1 MMRKSF
7 NSSALI
13 TLFALDDNHL
23 AQREKVGTYI
33 HSFGTLIADRMYNH
47 YLLKDPTYRNILSS
61 TDTPRLVRMF
71 GEYFSSLFIHPF
83 DERLIERTRQISE
96 IHIAIG
102 LEPIHISRGFD
113 ILNEI
118 IIDLARVN
126 TQVREDLNIILKM
139 LRISESIMHETY
151 RERASKHQDELKKE
165 NEILNLFDKLYAA
178 LTIHKKTQQK
188 LTHYWLNLKKE
199 EDDASEEKEHFH
211 DEASCPFTHMLNGLS
226 TKQDLLE
233 GFGIVLSE
241 VQELHHNYHEKLESL
256 LGMSQGRGEDLYEEI
271 LVISQKLY
279 EIINKPLQDISATSY
294 MGVHSGIEFLQAC
307 SHSIYD
313 SSSVYNPE
321 ELVGGLRE
329 KLYSQ
334 LEQTLGWCIE
344 GMYVGEGEI
353 SGSDEYDVHGKI
365 VLNERRINIGVAIK
379 DIPNKTY
386 MIEIIRILLEIMRQN
401 FQNKEREHSLVRL
414 VDAAER
420 ASTAKDMFLAN
431 MSHELRTP
439 LNAIIGFSQ
448 ILMMNKTLPEKLAP
462 YIQKIGIA
470 GNNLL
475 TLVNTIL
482 DFAKLEAG
490 KLSFKPEINLIST
503 VLHDV
508 ASIIEPMAQKKS
520 IEFHYPELISLGLY
534 LDKGLIVQVLLNLLS
549 NAVKFT
555 PEGGTVTLTIDY
567 DETIRSY
574 KIGIRDNGIGID
586 ESDIA
591 TLFDP
596 FTQVENT
603 FQKSTKGTGLGLAIS
618 KRIIEDLHG
627 GRIWVESRV
636 GTGSTFYFTIPVP
649 STHSTLERYVSSN
662 PAALRALVVEDAVE
676 YQQVLIGRLSES
688 FHLTVTNS
696 VNKAKELL
704 EKEKFDFI
712 ILDFFLVDGISS
724 EVLQFMDSNNITTPS
739 IIISAEDDS
748 KLIAHF
754 PDAQNVE
761 GIFNKVNINEI
772 CNFLTLQI
780 KHKG

>member
-1 MMRKSF
+1 MRKSF
-7 NSSALI
+7 NSSSLI
-13 TLFALDDNHL
+13 AFFGLDEKHL

-47 YLLKDPTYRNILSS
+47 YLLKDPVYRNILSS
-61 TDTPRLVRMF
+61 SDTPRLVRMF

-102 LEPIHISRGFD
+102 LEPIHIARGFD

-118 IIDLARVN
+118 IVDLARVN
-126 TQVREDLNIILKM
+126 VQVQEDLTIILKM
-139 LRISESIMHETY
+139 LRICEALMNESY
-151 RERASKHQDELKKE
+151 RDRESKHLDEIKKE
-165 NEILNLFDKLYAA
+165 NEILNIFDKLYAA
-178 LTIHKKTQQK
+178 LTVHKQSQQK
-188 LTHYWLNLKKE
+188 LTRHWLNKATNKE
-199 EDDASEEKEHFH
+199 DSAEEKEHFQ
-211 DEASCPFTHMLNGLS
+211 DEDSCSFTHTLNELALKD
-226 TKQDLLE
+226 TILM
-233 GFGIVLSE
+233 GFGINLNE
-241 VQELHHNYHEKLESL
+241 VRELHHNYHEKLNTLIEIA
-256 LGMSQGRGEDLYEEI
+256 QDDEETLYNEI
-271 LVISQKLY
+271 CILSETLY
-279 EIINKPLQDISATSY
+279 KIIDKPLQDISATSY

-307 SHSIYD
+307 SHSIYE
-313 SSSVYNPE
+313 SGSTYNPD
-321 ELVGGLRE
+321 ELVGGLRD
-329 KLYSQ
+329 KLYAQ

-353 SGSDEYDVHGKI
+353 SGSDTYDVHGKI
-365 VLNERRINIGVAIK
+365 ILNERRINIGVAIK
-379 DIPNKTY
+379 EIPNKTY

-401 FQNKEREHSLVRL
+401 FQNREREHTLVRL
-414 VDAAER
+414 VDEAER
-420 ASTAKDMFLAN
+420 ASTSKNMFLAN

-448 ILMMNKTLPEKLAP
+448 ILMMNKTLPENLAP
-462 YIQKIGIA
+462 YIQKMGIA

-490 KLSFKPEINLIST
+490 KLSFKPEINLVST
-503 VLHDV
+503 IIRDI
-508 ASIIEPMAQKKS
+508 ATIIEPMAQKKS
-520 IEFHYPELISLGLY
+520 IIFHYPELISLGLY

-555 PEGGTVTLTIDY
+555 HEGGEITLTIDY
-567 DETIRSY
+567 DEVARSY

-586 ESDIA
+586 VSDIA

-596 FTQVENT
+596 FTQVENP
-603 FQKSTKGTGLGLAIS
+603 FQKSAKGTGLGLAIS

-627 GRIWVESRV
+627 GRIWVESV
-636 GTGSTFYFTIPVP
+636 AGQGSTFYFTIPV
-649 STHSTLERYVSSN
+649 SSSQSTLERYVSSN
-662 PAALRALVVEDAVE
+662 PDASRALIVEDAVE
-676 YQQVLIGRLSES
+676 YQQVLIDRLGDN

-704 EKEKFDFI
+704 ENEKFDFI

-724 EVLQFMDSNNITTPS
+724 EVLQFMDTNNIQTPS

-761 GIFNKVNINEI
+761 GIFNKAHINEI
-772 CNFLTLQI
+772 CDFLTFQI

>member
-1 MMRKSF
+1 MRKSF

-13 TLFALDDNHL
+13 ALFALNENHL
-23 AQREKVGTYI
+23 MQREKVGIYI
-33 HSFGTLIADRMYNH
+33 HSFGSLIADRMYNH

-61 TDTPRLVRMF
+61 TNTPRLIRMF

-96 IHIAIG
+96 IHMAIG

-118 IIDLARVN
+118 IVDLAKVN
-126 TQVREDLNIILKM
+126 ESVRDDLTIILKM
-139 LRISESIMHETY
+139 LRISESIMHESY
-151 RERASKHQDELKKE
+151 RDRESKHHDELKKE

-178 LTIHKKTQQK
+178 LTIHKQSQQK
-188 LTHYWLNLKKE
+188 LTRYWLNEIMDEE
-199 EDDASEEKEHFH
+199 EDFH
-211 DEASCPFTHMLNGLS
+211 DEASCPFTHTLDELALKDKILM
-226 TKQDLLE
+226 
-233 GFGIVLSE
+233 GFGIHLGDVRK
-241 VQELHHNYHEKLESL
+241 LHYDYHEKVKML
-256 LGMSQGRGEDLYEEI
+256 LLLPKGQGEEI
-271 LVISQKLY
+271 YQEILNLSETLY
-279 EIINKPLQDISATSY
+279 GIINKPLQDISATSY

-307 SHSIYD
+307 SHSIYE
-313 SSSVYNPE
+313 SGSAYNPD

-329 KLYSQ
+329 RLYSQ

-344 GMYVGEGEI
+344 GMYIGEGEI
-353 SGSDEYDVHGKI
+353 SGNEDYDVHGKI
-365 VLNERRINIGVAIK
+365 ILNERRINIGVAIK
-379 DIPNKTY
+379 EIPNKTY

-401 FQNKEREHSLVRL
+401 FQNKEREHTLIRL
-414 VDAAER
+414 VDEAER

-448 ILMMNKTLPEKLAP
+448 ILIMNKTLPEKLVP
-462 YIQKIGIA
+462 YIQKMGIA

-490 KLSFKPEINLIST
+490 KLSFKPEINLVSNIIRDVST
-503 VLHDV
+503 
-508 ASIIEPMAQKKS
+508 IIEPMAQKKS
-520 IEFHYPELISLGLY
+520 ITFHYPELISLGLY

-555 PEGGTVTLTIDY
+555 PEGGEITLTIDY
-567 DETIRSY
+567 DDTIRAY
-574 KIGIRDNGIGID
+574 KIGIHDNGIGID
-586 ESDIA
+586 ASNIA

-596 FTQVENT
+596 FTQVENP

-627 GRIWVESRV
+627 GHIWVESAV
-636 GTGSTFYFTIPVP
+636 GLGSTFYFTIPV
-649 STHSTLERYVSSN
+649 SSSQCTLERYISPN
-662 PAALRALVVEDAVE
+662 PDASRALVVEDAVE
-676 YQQVLIGRLSES
+676 YQQVLIDRLGNN

-724 EVLQFMDSNNITTPS
+724 EVLQFMDNNNITIPS

-761 GIFNKVNINEI
+761 GIFNKAHINEI
-772 CNFLTLQI
+772 CDFLTFQI
-780 KHKG
+780 KNKG